1 MQFRVPNQLLHARLP
16 MPVATRDN
24 DNAFMIGKLPQFTSR
39 LLDGAL
45 EGLSELPR
53 VGGSTLEK
61 T

>member
-16 MPVATRDN
+16 MPGTRDN

-53 VGGSTLEK
+53 VGGSTLGK
-61 T
+61 S